1 MTSEDTDKLVIFDA
15 DTRDRLLKGVNT
27 LADAVKVTMG
37 PRGRNVIIEQP
48 GQHPI
53 LTKDGVTVARSINLR
68 DRVANLGAQMI
79 KEAASRTADEAGDGT
94 TTSTVLTQAIYAE
107 GLKMLAAGYSASD
120 LKKGIDIAVDQAL
133 GEITRLS
140 SDVCGKE
147 DMLRVATVSAN
158 GEQDLGNL
166 ISSAIETVGQDGVVT
181 VEEAKGFNSSLS
193 VVSGARLDRG
203 YLSPYFVT
211 NQDRMVCELDKPV
224 VLILNA
230 RLDTLRDI
238 AAFLER
244 ILAAKRSLLIICED
258 VDGEALQGLVVNKL
272 KGILNVC
279 AVRIPGLGES
289 RYDFAQDLASLLGT
303 TVFHG
308 SDIQGLASAQLD
320 SLGSCTR
327 VTISKSETI
336 LVGAK
341 GNRETYADRI
351 AEIRA
356 RAEETP
362 EDDEREHCR
371 RRLALLSGGVAVL
384 RVGGATE
391 AELRERKDRVDDALH
406 ATQAALKE
414 GIVPGGGVAL
424 ARASAHLATSSGGTV
439 AGSEAAGRHVVRIA
453 CCAPLRQIVANSGGV
468 PDIVL
473 SKVLEGPDKQGYN
486 AYTETYGDM
495 LEMGIIDPAR
505 VVKCALKNAASA
517 AGMMLTAGC
526 SIVEDDP
533 KQPNT

>member
-1 MTSEDTDKLVIFDA
+1 MNNTDEDKLVVFDA
-15 DTRDRLLKGVNT
+15 DTRDRLLKGVNI

-37 PRGRNVIIEQP
+37 PRGRNVIIEQT

-53 LTKDGVTVARSINLR
+53 LTKDGVTVARSINLS

-94 TTSTVLTQAIYAE
+94 TTATVLTQAIYSE

-120 LKKGIDIAVDQAL
+120 LKKGIDAAVEIALAEVS
-133 GEITRLS
+133 RLAS
-140 SDVCGKE
+140 PINGID
-147 DMLRVATVSAN
+147 DMLRVASVSAN
-158 GEQDLGNL
+158 GETELGQL
-166 ISSAIETVGQDGVVT
+166 IASAIETVGQDGVVT

-211 NQDRMVCELDKPV
+211 NQDKMVCELDKPV
-224 VLILNA
+224 VLVLST
-230 RLDTLRDI
+230 RLDTLREI
-238 AAFLER
+238 SGFLER
-244 ILAAKRSLLIICED
+244 ILAAKRSLLLICDE

-279 AVRIPGLGES
+279 AVRLPGLGES
-289 RYDFAQDLASLLGT
+289 RFDFAQDLASLLGT

-308 SDIQGLASAQLD
+308 SDISSLASVSLD
-320 SLGSCTR
+320 NLGSCVR
-327 VTISKSETI
+327 ATISKSETI

-341 GNRETYADRI
+341 GNSEAYADRV

-356 RAEETP
+356 RVAETP
-362 EDDEREHCR
+362 DDDEREHCR
-371 RRLALLSGGVAVL
+371 RRLSLLSGGVAVL

-391 AELRERKDRVDDALH
+391 AELRERKDRVDDAVH
-406 ATQAALKE
+406 ATQAALRE

-424 ARASAHLATSSGGTV
+424 ARASACLASHQFT
-439 AGSEAAGRHVVRIA
+439 GSDAAGRQVVRLA

-473 SKVLEGPDKQGYN
+473 ARVNEGTDRLGYN

-505 VVKCALKNAASA
+505 VVRCALRNAASA

-526 SIVEDDP
+526 SIVEDDHR
-533 KQPNT
+533 QPNT

>member
-1 MTSEDTDKLVIFDA
+1 MSQENSDKLVLFDA
-15 DTRDRLLKGVNT
+15 DTRDRLLRGVNT
-27 LADAVKVTMG
+27 LSDAVKVTMG
-37 PRGRNVIIEQP
+37 PRGRNVIIEQR

-53 LTKDGVTVARSINLR
+53 LTKDGVTVARSINLA
-68 DRVANLGAQMI
+68 DKVANLGAQMI

-94 TTSTVLTQAIYAE
+94 TTATVLTQAIYSE

-120 LKKGIDIAVDQAL
+120 LKKGIDEAVEIALAEV
-133 GEITRLS
+133 GRLAS
-140 SDVCGKE
+140 PVAGKE
-147 DMLRVATVSAN
+147 DLLRVATVSAN
-158 GEQDLGNL
+158 GEKDLGHL
-166 ISSAIETVGQDGVVT
+166 IATAIETVGQDGVVT

-211 NQDRMVCELDKPV
+211 NQDKMVCELDKPV

-238 AAFLER
+238 AGFLER
-244 ILAAKRSLLIICED
+244 ILASKRSLLILCED

-279 AVRIPGLGES
+279 AVRLPGIGES

-303 TVFHG
+303 SVYHG
-308 SDIQGLASAQLD
+308 ADISSLSSVNLD

-327 VTISKSETI
+327 ITISKQETI

-341 GNRETYADRI
+341 GTPESYADRVT
-351 AEIRA
+351 EIRV
-356 RAEETP
+356 RSDETAD
-362 EDDEREHCR
+362 EDEREHCK

-391 AELRERKDRVDDALH
+391 AELRERRDRVDDALH
-406 ATQAALKE
+406 ATQAALRE

-424 ARASAHLATSSGGTV
+424 ARASALLSATKGT
-439 AGSEAAGRHVVRIA
+439 GPEAAGRQVVRIA
-453 CCAPLRQIVANSGGV
+453 CCSPLRQIVANSGGV
-468 PDIVL
+468 SDIVL
-473 SKVLEGPDKQGYN
+473 SKVLEGSDRQGYN
-486 AYTETYGDM
+486 AYTEQYGDM
-495 LEMGIIDPAR
+495 LEMGIIDPAK
-505 VVKCALKNAASA
+505 VVRCALRNAASA

-526 SIVEDDP
+526 SIVEDDSA
-533 KQPNT
+533 QLNT

>member
-1 MTSEDTDKLVIFDA
+1 MTEEVDKLVIFDA
-15 DTRDRLLKGVNT
+15 DTRDRLLRGVNI

-37 PRGRNVIIEQP
+37 PRGRNVIIEQK

-68 DRVANLGAQMI
+68 DKVANLGAQMI
-79 KEAASRTADEAGDGT
+79 KEAASRSAEEAGDGT
-94 TTSTVLTQAIYAE
+94 TTATVLTQALYAE

-120 LKKGIDIAVDQAL
+120 LKKGIDLAVETAL
-133 GEITRLS
+133 AEVARLS
-140 SDVCGKE
+140 SPVAGTD
-147 DMLRVATVSAN
+147 DLLRVATVSAN
-158 GEQDLGNL
+158 GEIELGKL
-166 ISSAIETVGQDGVVT
+166 IASAIETVGQDGVVT
-181 VEEAKGFNSSLS
+181 VEEAKGFNSTLN

-224 VLILNA
+224 VLILNT
-230 RLDTLRDI
+230 RLDTLREI
-238 AAFLER
+238 SAFLER
-244 ILAAKRSLLIICED
+244 ILAAKRSLLLLCED

-279 AVRIPGLGES
+279 AVRLPGLGES

-303 TVFHG
+303 TVYHG
-308 SDIQGLASAQLD
+308 ADIASLANVNID
-320 SLGSCTR
+320 SLGACVKVS
-327 VTISKSETI
+327 VSKTETI

-341 GNRETYADRI
+341 GNPEAYSDRVT
-351 AEIRA
+351 EIRT
-356 RAEETP
+356 RASETP
-362 EDDEREHCR
+362 DDDEREHCR

-406 ATQAALKE
+406 ATQAALRE

-424 ARASAHLATSSGGTV
+424 ARASAKLNNLGVT
-439 AGSEAAGRHVVRIA
+439 GSEAAGRHVVRLA
-453 CCAPLRQIVANSGGV
+453 CCSPLRQIVLNSGGV

-473 SKVLEGPDKQGYN
+473 TRVLDGSDNQGYN
-486 AYTETYGDM
+486 AYTESYGDM
-495 LEMGIIDPAR
+495 LEMGIIDPTR
-505 VVKCALKNAASA
+505 VVRCALRNAASA

-526 SIVEDDP
+526 SIVEDEP
-533 KQPNT
+533 QQQNT

>member
-1 MTSEDTDKLVIFDA
+1 MIREEADKLVIFDA
-15 DTRDRLLKGVNT
+15 DTRDRLLKGVNI

-37 PRGRNVIIEQP
+37 PRGRNVIIEQK

-53 LTKDGVTVARSINLR
+53 LTKDGVTVARSINLS

-94 TTSTVLTQAIYAE
+94 TTSTVLTQAIYTE

-120 LKKGIDIAVDQAL
+120 LKKGIDAAVEIALDEV
-133 GEITRLS
+133 TRLS
-140 SDVCGKE
+140 SPVSGKE
-147 DMLRVATVSAN
+147 DLLRVATVSAN
-158 GEQDLGNL
+158 GEADLGNL

-238 AAFLER
+238 AGFLER
-244 ILAAKRSLLIICED
+244 ILAAKRSLLIMCED

-272 KGILNVC
+272 KGVLNVC
-279 AVRIPGLGES
+279 AIRLPGLGES
-289 RYDFAQDLASLLGT
+289 RYDFAQDLACLLGT
-303 TVFHG
+303 AVFHSADVG
-308 SDIQGLASAQLD
+308 NLATTPLD
-320 SLGSCTR
+320 SLGFCTR
-327 VTISKSETI
+327 VTISKLETI
-336 LVGAK
+336 LVGSK
-341 GNRETYADRI
+341 GSQETFSDRVS
-351 AEIRA
+351 EIKA
-356 RAEETP
+356 RADETTD
-362 EDDEREHCR
+362 DDERDHCK

-391 AELRERKDRVDDALH
+391 AELRERKDRADDALH
-406 ATQAALKE
+406 ATQAALRE

-424 ARASAHLATSSGGTV
+424 AKASVKLTSKSLAGP
-439 AGSEAAGRHVVRIA
+439 EAAGRHVVRQA

-473 SKVLEGPDKQGYN
+473 SRVLDGPDTQGYN
-486 AYTETYGDM
+486 AYTETHGDM
-495 LEMGIIDPAR
+495 LKMGIIDPAR
-505 VVKCALKNAASA
+505 VVRCALKNAASA

-526 SIVEDDP
+526 SIVEDETSLL
-533 KQPNT
+533 NT

>member
-1 MTSEDTDKLVIFDA
+1 MHEETDKLVLFDH

-37 PRGRNVIIEQP
+37 PRGRNVIIERP

-53 LTKDGVTVARSINLR
+53 LTKDGVTVARAINLR
-68 DRVANLGAQMI
+68 DKVANLGAQMA

-94 TTSTVLTQAIYAE
+94 TTATVLTQAIYAE

-120 LKKGIDIAVDQAL
+120 LKKGIDMAVDEAL
-133 GEITRLS
+133 DAITGISTPVAGE
-140 SDVCGKE
+140 E
-147 DMLRVATVSAN
+147 DLLRVATVSAN
-158 GEQDLGNL
+158 GETELGEL
-166 ISSAIETVGQDGVVT
+166 ISRAIKTVGQDGVVT
-181 VEEAKGFNSSLS
+181 VEEAKGFSSSLN
-193 VVSGARLDRG
+193 VVSGARLERG

-211 NQDRMVCELDKPV
+211 NQDKMVCELDRPV
-224 VLILNA
+224 VLVLNT

-238 AAFLER
+238 AGFLER
-244 ILAAKRSLLIICED
+244 VLAAKRPLLLICED

-279 AVRIPGLGES
+279 AIRLPGIGES
-289 RYDFAQDLASLLGT
+289 RYDYAQDLASLLGT
-303 TVFHG
+303 TVFHT
-308 SDIQGLASAQLD
+308 SDVSSLASTSID
-320 SLGSCTR
+320 SLGSCLR
-327 VTISKSETI
+327 ATISKSESI

-341 GNRETYADRI
+341 GTAESYADRVE
-351 AEIRA
+351 EIRA
-356 RAEETP
+356 RAAETP
-362 EDDEREHCR
+362 DEDEREHCK

-384 RVGGATE
+384 KVGGATE
-391 AELRERKDRVDDALH
+391 AELRERRDRVDDALH
-406 ATQAALKE
+406 ATQAALRE

-424 ARASAHLATSSGGTV
+424 ARASKQL
-439 AGSEAAGRHVVRIA
+439 SEVQPGPYTAGRQVVRHA
-453 CCAPLRQIVANSGGV
+453 CSMPLRQIVANSGGV

-473 SKVLEGPDKQGYN
+473 ARVLEGETRQGYN

-505 VVKCALKNAASA
+505 VVRCALKNAASA

-526 SIVEDDP
+526 TLVEDEGGAA
-533 KQPNT
+533 

>member
-1 MTSEDTDKLVIFDA
+1 MNQEIADKLVLFDA

-37 PRGRNVIIEQP
+37 PRGRNVIIEQR

-53 LTKDGVTVARSINLR
+53 LTKDGVTVARAINLA
-68 DRVANLGAQMI
+68 DKVANLGAQMI

-94 TTSTVLTQAIYAE
+94 TTATVLTQAIYSE

-120 LKKGIDIAVDQAL
+120 LKKGIDEAVDLSLSAV
-133 GEITRLS
+133 GSLS
-140 SDVCGKE
+140 SPVSGRD
-147 DMLRVATVSAN
+147 DLLRVATVSAN
-158 GEQDLGNL
+158 GEQELGQL
-166 ISSAIETVGQDGVVT
+166 IATAIETVGQDGVVT
-181 VEEAKGFNSSLS
+181 VEEAKGFSSSLN

-211 NQDRMVCELDKPV
+211 NQDRMVCELEKPV
-224 VLILNA
+224 ILILNA
-230 RLDTLRDI
+230 RLDALRDI
-238 AAFLER
+238 TGFLER
-244 ILAAKRSLLIICED
+244 ILAAKRSLLILCED

-272 KGILNVC
+272 KGVLSVC
-279 AVRIPGLGES
+279 AVRLPGIGES

-303 TVFHG
+303 TVYHNA
-308 SDIQGLASAQLD
+308 DIPALATTQLD
-320 SLGSCTR
+320 ALGSCTK
-327 VTISKSETI
+327 VTISKLETI
-336 LVGAK
+336 LIGAK
-341 GNRETYADRI
+341 GIQDAYADRVS
-351 AEIRA
+351 EIRL
-356 RAEETP
+356 RSEETTD
-362 EDDEREHCR
+362 EDEREHCK

-406 ATQAALKE
+406 ATQAALRE

-424 ARASAHLATSSGGTV
+424 ARASALLSGMKGT
-439 AGSEAAGRHVVRIA
+439 GPEAAGRQVVRQA
-453 CCAPLRQIVANSGGV
+453 CCMPLRQIVANSGGV

-473 SKVLEGPDKQGYN
+473 SNVLSGPDRQGYN
-486 AYTETYGDM
+486 AYTEAYGDM
-495 LEMGIIDPAR
+495 LEMGIIDPTR

-526 SIVEDDP
+526 SIVEDDAA
-533 KQPNT
+533 QPNT

>member
-1 MTSEDTDKLVIFDA
+1 MNNTEDDKLVIFDA
-15 DTRDRLLKGVNT
+15 DTRDRLLKGVNI

-37 PRGRNVIIEQP
+37 PRGRNVIIEQT

-53 LTKDGVTVARSINLR
+53 LTKDGVTVARAINLS
-68 DRVANLGAQMI
+68 DKVANLGAQMI

-94 TTSTVLTQAIYAE
+94 TTATVLTQAIYSE

-120 LKKGIDIAVDQAL
+120 LKRGIDSAVEIALTEVS
-133 GEITRLS
+133 RLAS
-140 SDVCGKE
+140 PVSGRD

-158 GEQDLGNL
+158 GETELGQL
-166 ISSAIETVGQDGVVT
+166 IASAIETVGQDGVVT
-181 VEEAKGFNSSLS
+181 VEEAKGFNSSLN

-211 NQDRMVCELDKPV
+211 NQDKMVCELDKPV

-230 RLDTLRDI
+230 RLDTLREI
-238 AAFLER
+238 TGFLER
-244 ILAAKRSLLIICED
+244 VLASKRSLLLICEE

-279 AVRIPGLGES
+279 AVRLPGLGES
-289 RYDFAQDLASLLGT
+289 RFDFAQDLASLLGT
-303 TVFHG
+303 AVFH
-308 SDIQGLASAQLD
+308 SADVASLATASMD
-320 SLGSCTR
+320 SLGSCVK
-327 VTISKSETI
+327 VTVSKSETI

-341 GNRETYADRI
+341 GNPETYADRV

-356 RAEETP
+356 RVEETP
-362 EDDEREHCR
+362 DDDERDHLR
-371 RRLALLSGGVAVL
+371 RRLSLLSGGVAVL

-406 ATQAALKE
+406 ATQAALRE

-424 ARASAHLATSSGGTV
+424 ARASACLG
-439 AGSEAAGRHVVRIA
+439 AGQFTGPDAAGRQVIRLA

-473 SKVLEGPDKQGYN
+473 ARVMEGTEKQGYN
-486 AYTETYGDM
+486 AFTETYGDM

-505 VVKCALKNAASA
+505 VVRCALRNAASA

-526 SIVEDDP
+526 SIVEDDNR
-533 KQPNT
+533 QLNT

>member
-1 MTSEDTDKLVIFDA
+1 MMEETDKLVVFDA
-15 DTRDRLLKGVNT
+15 DTRDRLLRGVNI

-37 PRGRNVIIEQP
+37 PRGRNVIIEQK

-53 LTKDGVTVARSINLR
+53 LTKDGVTVARSINLA

-120 LKKGIDIAVDQAL
+120 LKKGIDLAVETAL
-133 GEITRLS
+133 AEVGRLS
-140 SDVCGKE
+140 SPVSDQ
-147 DMLRVATVSAN
+147 DDLLRVATVSAN
-158 GEQDLGNL
+158 GELELGKL
-166 ISSAIETVGQDGVVT
+166 IASAIETVGQDGVVT
-181 VEEAKGFNSSLS
+181 VEEAKGFNSSLN

-224 VLILNA
+224 ILVLNS
-230 RLDTLRDI
+230 RLDTLREI
-238 AAFLER
+238 SGFLER
-244 ILAAKRSLLIICED
+244 ILAAKRSLLLLCED

-279 AVRIPGLGES
+279 AVRLPGLGES

-303 TVFHG
+303 SVYHG
-308 SDIQGLASAQLD
+308 ADIPSLSNVSID
-320 SLGSCTR
+320 SLGSCVK
-327 VTISKSETI
+327 VTVSKSETI

-341 GNRETYADRI
+341 GNPEVYSDRVT
-351 AEIRA
+351 EIRT
-356 RAEETP
+356 RASETTD
-362 EDDEREHCR
+362 DDEREHCR

-406 ATQAALKE
+406 ATQAALRE

-424 ARASAHLATSSGGTV
+424 ARASAKLASQSLT
-439 AGSEAAGRHVVRIA
+439 GSDAAGRHVVRLA
-453 CCAPLRQIVANSGGV
+453 CCSPLRQIVMNSGGV
-468 PDIVL
+468 ADIVL
-473 SKVLEGPDKQGYN
+473 SKVLDGPDRQGYN
-486 AYTETYGDM
+486 AYTEIYGDM
-495 LEMGIIDPAR
+495 LEMGIIDPTR
-505 VVKCALKNAASA
+505 VVRCALRNAASA

-526 SIVEDDP
+526 SIVEDE
-533 KQPNT
+533 QMQQHT

>member
-1 MTSEDTDKLVIFDA
+1 MMQDETDKLVIFDI
-15 DTRDRLLKGVNT
+15 DTRDKLLKGVNT

-37 PRGRNVIIEQP
+37 PRGRNVIIEQR

-53 LTKDGVTVARSINLR
+53 LTKDGVTVAKAINLP

-79 KEAASRTADEAGDGT
+79 KEAAARTAEEAGDGT
-94 TTSTVLTQAIYAE
+94 TTATVLTQAIYSE

-120 LKKGIDIAVDQAL
+120 LKKGIDLAVDEAIV
-133 GEITRLS
+133 EIERLAS
-140 SDVCGKE
+140 PISGRNDL
-147 DMLRVATVSAN
+147 LRVATVSAN
-158 GEQDLGNL
+158 GEQELGNL
-166 ISSAIETVGQDGVVT
+166 IATAIETVGQDGVVT
-181 VEEAKGFNSSLS
+181 VEEAKGFNSSLN

-211 NQDRMVCELDKPV
+211 NQDKMVCELEKPV
-224 VLILNA
+224 VLILNG

-238 AAFLER
+238 TQFLER
-244 ILAAKRSLLIICED
+244 ILSAKRSLLIICDD

-279 AVRIPGLGES
+279 AVRLPGLGES
-289 RYDFAQDLASLLGT
+289 KYDFAQDLASLLGT
-303 TVFHG
+303 TVFSGTDVG
-308 SDIQGLASAQLD
+308 SLASVQLD
-320 SLGSCTR
+320 KLGACDK
-327 VTISKSETI
+327 VAISKNETI
-336 LVGAK
+336 LIGAK
-341 GNRETYADRI
+341 GSPTAYEDRVS
-351 AEIRA
+351 EIRA
-356 RAEETP
+356 RSREAT
-362 EDDEREHCR
+362 DEGEKEHCK

-406 ATQAALKE
+406 ATQAALRE

-424 ARASAHLATSSGGTV
+424 ARASRLLSSGSTSGPD
-439 AGSEAAGRHVVRIA
+439 SAGRHVVRQA
-453 CCAPLRQIVANSGGV
+453 CCSPLRQIVANSGGV

-473 SKVLEGPDKQGYN
+473 AKVLEGADSMGYN
-486 AYTETYGDM
+486 AYTEVYGDM

-505 VVKCALKNAASA
+505 VVRCALRNAASA

-526 SIVEDDP
+526 SIIESDDD
-533 KQPNT
+533 

>member
-1 MTSEDTDKLVIFDA
+1 MIPETDKLVLFDH

-53 LTKDGVTVARSINLR
+53 LTKDGVTVARAINLR
-68 DRVANLGAQMI
+68 DKVANLGAQMA

-94 TTSTVLTQAIYAE
+94 TTATVLTQAIYAE

-120 LKKGIDIAVDQAL
+120 LKKGIDQAVDEAL
-133 GEITRLS
+133 EAVAALS
-140 SDVCGKE
+140 SPVAGD
-147 DMLRVATVSAN
+147 DDLLRVATVAAN
-158 GEQDLGNL
+158 GETELGEL
-166 ISSAIETVGQDGVVT
+166 ISRAIRTVGQDGVVT
-181 VEEAKGFNSSLS
+181 VEEAKGFSSSLN
-193 VVSGARLDRG
+193 VVSGARLARG

-211 NQDRMVCELDKPV
+211 NQDKMVCELDKPV
-224 VLILNA
+224 VIILNS

-238 AAFLER
+238 TGFLER
-244 ILAAKRSLLIICED
+244 ILVAKRPLLIACED

-279 AVRIPGLGES
+279 AIRLPGLGES
-289 RYDFAQDLASLLGT
+289 RYDYAQDLASLLGT
-303 TVFHG
+303 EVYHSTDTQSLGTVN
-308 SDIQGLASAQLD
+308 LD
-320 SLGSCTR
+320 KLGSCTK
-327 VTISKSETI
+327 VIVSKTETLI
-336 LVGAK
+336 IGAK
-341 GNRETYADRI
+341 GQPESYADRVD
-351 AEIRA
+351 EIRS
-356 RAEETP
+356 RAAATP
-362 EDDEREHCR
+362 DDDEREHCK

-391 AELRERKDRVDDALH
+391 AELRERRDRVDDALH

-424 ARASAHLATSSGGTV
+424 ARASKHLSQNAVTGP
-439 AGSEAAGRHVVRIA
+439 AAAGRQVVKIS

-473 SKVLEGPDKQGYN
+473 ARVLEGEARQGYN
-486 AYTETYGDM
+486 AYTEHYGDM
-495 LEMGIIDPAR
+495 LEMGIIDPTR
-505 VVKCALKNAASA
+505 VVRCALKNAASA

-526 SIVEDDP
+526 TLIEDEP
-533 KQPNT
+533 AQQNT

>member
-1 MTSEDTDKLVIFDA
+1 MMEDQTDKLVLFDA

-53 LTKDGVTVARSINLR
+53 LTKDGVTVAKSINLK

-94 TTSTVLTQAIYAE
+94 TTATVLTQSIYAE

-120 LKKGIDIAVDQAL
+120 LKKGIDAAVDLAIE
-133 GEITRLS
+133 EIGRLS
-140 SDVCGKE
+140 APVADKA
-147 DMLRVATVSAN
+147 DLFRVATVSAN
-158 GEQDLGNL
+158 GETELGNL
-166 ISSAIETVGQDGVVT
+166 ISRAIETVGQDGVVT
-181 VEEAKGFNSSLS
+181 VEEAKGFNSSLN
-193 VVSGARLDRG
+193 VVAGARLDRG

-211 NQDRMVCELDKPV
+211 NQDRMICELDKPV
-224 VLILNA
+224 ILILNA

-238 AAFLER
+238 AGFLER
-244 ILAAKRSLLIICED
+244 ILAAKRSLLILCED

-272 KGILNVC
+272 KGILSVC
-279 AVRIPGLGES
+279 AVRLPGIGES

-303 TVFHG
+303 SVYHS
-308 SDIQGLASAQLD
+308 SDIASLASVNMD
-320 SLGSCTR
+320 SLGTCQKIA
-327 VTISKSETI
+327 ISKSETI
-336 LVGAK
+336 IIGA
-341 GNRETYADRI
+341 RSDQSTYADRV
-351 AEIRA
+351 AEIRQ
-356 RAEETP
+356 RASDTSD
-362 EDDEREHCR
+362 DDEREHCK

-406 ATQAALKE
+406 ATQAALRE

-424 ARASAHLATSSGGTV
+424 ARASKLL
-439 AGSEAAGRHVVRIA
+439 GSVMQTGPEAAGRQVVRQA

-473 SKVLEGPDKQGYN
+473 SRVMEGEDRTGYN
-486 AYTETYGDM
+486 AHTEVYGDM
-495 LEMGIIDPAR
+495 LEMGIIDPTR

-526 SIVEDDP
+526 SVVGDDS
-533 KQPNT
+533 

>member
-1 MTSEDTDKLVIFDA
+1 MMNEESDKLVIFDA

-37 PRGRNVIIEQP
+37 PRGRNVIIEQK

-53 LTKDGVTVARSINLR
+53 LTKDGVTVARAINLS
-68 DRVANLGAQMI
+68 DKVANLGAQMI

-94 TTSTVLTQAIYAE
+94 TTATVLTQSIYAE
-107 GLKMLAAGYSASD
+107 GLKMLAAGYSSSD
-120 LKKGIDIAVDQAL
+120 LKKGIDAAVEEAL
-133 GEITRLS
+133 DEVSRLS
-140 SDVCGKE
+140 SPVSGK
-147 DMLRVATVSAN
+147 DDLLRVATVSAN
-158 GEQDLGNL
+158 GEQELGEL
-166 ISSAIETVGQDGVVT
+166 IASAIKTVGQDGVVT

-203 YLSPYFVT
+203 YLSPYFAT
-211 NQDRMVCELDKPV
+211 NQDKMVCELEKPV
-224 VLILNA
+224 ILLLNA

-238 AAFLER
+238 APFLER
-244 ILAAKRSLLIICED
+244 ILAAKRSLLLVCED

-272 KGILNVC
+272 KGVLNVC
-279 AVRIPGLGES
+279 AVRLPGLGES

-303 TVFHG
+303 SVFHAADVPSLG
-308 SDIQGLASAQLD
+308 NVSIDT
-320 SLGSCTR
+320 LGSCTR
-327 VTISKSETI
+327 VTVSKSETI

-341 GNRETYADRI
+341 GNAESYADRV

-356 RAEETP
+356 RAADTADE
-362 EDDEREHCR
+362 DEREHCK

-424 ARASAHLATSSGGTV
+424 ARASHRLSVHKLTGT
-439 AGSEAAGRHVVRIA
+439 EAAGRQVVRQA
-453 CCAPLRQIVANSGGV
+453 CCAPLRQIVMNSGGV

-473 SKVLEGPDKQGYN
+473 SRVLEGHDRQGYN
-486 AYTETYGDM
+486 AYSETYGDM
-495 LEMGIIDPAR
+495 LEMGIIDPTR
-505 VVKCALKNAASA
+505 VVRCALRNAASA

-526 SIVEDDP
+526 SIVEDESR
-533 KQPNT
+533 

>member
-1 MTSEDTDKLVIFDA
+1 MMQDQTDKLVLFDA
-15 DTRDRLLKGVNT
+15 DTRDRLLRGVNT

-53 LTKDGVTVARSINLR
+53 LTKDGVTVAKAINLS
-68 DRVANLGAQMI
+68 DKVANLGAQMI

-94 TTSTVLTQAIYAE
+94 TTATVLTQAIYTE

-120 LKKGIDIAVDQAL
+120 LKRGIDESVDYAIT
-133 GEITRLS
+133 EIERLS
-140 SDVCGKE
+140 SAIKSRD
-147 DMLRVATVSAN
+147 DLLRVATVSAN
-158 GEQDLGNL
+158 GEKELGEL
-166 ISSAIETVGQDGVVT
+166 IASAIETVGQDGVVT

-211 NQDRMVCELDKPV
+211 NQDKMVCELEKPV
-224 VLILNA
+224 ILILNA

-238 AAFLER
+238 AGFLER
-244 ILAAKRSLLIICED
+244 ILAAKRSLLIVCED

-279 AVRIPGLGES
+279 AVRLPGLGES
-289 RYDFAQDLASLLGT
+289 RYDFAQDLAALLGT
-303 TVFHG
+303 SVYHSSDFSSLSTV
-308 SDIQGLASAQLD
+308 SMD

-327 VTISKSETI
+327 ISVSKQETI
-336 LVGAK
+336 IVGSKADQK
-341 GNRETYADRI
+341 SYADRV
-351 AEIRA
+351 AEIRI
-356 RAEETP
+356 RASETP
-362 EDDEREHCR
+362 DDDEREHCK

-406 ATQAALKE
+406 ATQAALRE

-424 ARASAHLATSSGGTV
+424 ARAAQILGTISTTGAEV
-439 AGSEAAGRHVVRIA
+439 AGRQVVKQA
-453 CCAPLRQIVANSGGV
+453 CCSPLRQIVANSGGV

-473 SKVLEGPDKQGYN
+473 ARVSEGTDRIGYN
-486 AYTETYGDM
+486 AYSEKYGDM
-495 LEMGIIDPAR
+495 LEMGIIDPTR

-526 SIVEDDP
+526 SIVEDDSR
-533 KQPNT
+533 Q

>member
-1 MTSEDTDKLVIFDA
+1 MIQEEADKVVLFDA

-37 PRGRNVIIEQP
+37 PRGRNVIIEQK
-48 GQHPI
+48 GEHPI
-53 LTKDGVTVARSINLR
+53 LTKDGVTVARAINLS
-68 DRVANLGAQMI
+68 DRVANLGVQMI

-94 TTSTVLTQAIYAE
+94 TTATVLTQAIYAE
-107 GLKMLAAGYSASD
+107 GLKMMAAGYSASD
-120 LKKGIDIAVDQAL
+120 LKKGIDEVVDEVLARVS
-133 GEITRLS
+133 EMS
-140 SDVCGKE
+140 SPVSCAE
-147 DMLRVATVSAN
+147 DLLRVATVSAN
-158 GEQDLGNL
+158 GEQELGKL
-166 ISSAIETVGQDGVVT
+166 IASAIETVGQDGVVT
-181 VEEAKGFNSSLS
+181 VEEAKGFSSSLN

-211 NQDRMVCELDKPV
+211 NQDKMICELDKPV
-224 VLILNA
+224 VLILNT
-230 RLDTLRDI
+230 RLDTLRDV
-238 AAFLER
+238 APFLEK
-244 ILAAKRSLLIICED
+244 ILAAKRPLLLICED

-279 AVRIPGLGES
+279 AVRIPGIGES
-289 RYDFAQDLASLLGT
+289 RYDFAQDLAALLGT
-303 TVFHG
+303 EVFHG
-308 SDIQGLASAQLD
+308 ADISALATTPLD

-327 VTISKSETI
+327 VTVTKSETI

-341 GNRETYADRI
+341 GDLSKHADRV
-351 AEIRA
+351 AEIRI

-362 EDDEREHCR
+362 DDDEREHCK

-391 AELRERKDRVDDALH
+391 AELRERRDRVDDALH

-424 ARASAHLATSSGGTV
+424 ARSTAGLASTGTGGAASAARQV
-439 AGSEAAGRHVVRIA
+439 IKVA

-473 SKVLEGPDKQGYN
+473 SNVMSSDGNRGYN
-486 AYTETYGDM
+486 AYAEEYGDM

-505 VVKCALKNAASA
+505 VVRCALKNAASA
-517 AGMMLTAGC
+517 ASMMLTAGC
-526 SIVEDDP
+526 SIVEDISL
-533 KQPNT
+533 

>member
-1 MTSEDTDKLVIFDA
+1 MMQEETDKLVIFDA

-37 PRGRNVIIEQP
+37 PRGRNVIIEQR
-48 GQHPI
+48 GRHPI
-53 LTKDGVTVARSINLR
+53 LTKDGVTVARAINLP

-79 KEAASRTADEAGDGT
+79 KEAASRTAEEAGDGT
-94 TTSTVLTQAIYAE
+94 TTATVLTQAIYAE

-120 LKKGIDIAVDQAL
+120 LKKGIDLAVDEAL
-133 GEITRLS
+133 AEIERLASPIS
-140 SDVCGKE
+140 SRD
-147 DMLRVATVSAN
+147 DLLRVATVSAN
-158 GEQDLGNL
+158 GESELGSL
-166 ISSAIETVGQDGVVT
+166 IATAIETVGQDGVVT

-211 NQDRMVCELDKPV
+211 NQDKMICELEKPV
-224 VLILNA
+224 VLILNG

-238 AAFLER
+238 TQFLER

-258 VDGEALQGLVVNKL
+258 VDGEALQGLVVNRL

-279 AVRIPGLGES
+279 AVRLPGLGES

-303 TVFHG
+303 VVFGPSDAG
-308 SDIQGLASAQLD
+308 SLSSTQLD
-320 SLGSCTR
+320 KLGACDK
-327 VTISKSETI
+327 VAVSKSETI

-341 GNRETYADRI
+341 GDQTTYADRI
-351 AEIRA
+351 SEIRA
-356 RAEETP
+356 RSREAIDES
-362 EDDEREHCR
+362 EREHCK

-406 ATQAALKE
+406 ATQAALRE

-424 ARASAHLATSSGGTV
+424 ARASKLLSVAVSSGPD
-439 AGSEAAGRHVVRIA
+439 SAGRHVVKHA
-453 CCAPLRQIVANSGGV
+453 CCSPLRQIVANSGGV

-473 SKVLEGPDKQGYN
+473 ARVMEGADSAGYN
-486 AYTETYGDM
+486 AYTEAYGDM

-505 VVKCALKNAASA
+505 VVRCALRNAASA
-517 AGMMLTAGC
+517 SGMMLTAGC
-526 SIVEDDP
+526 SIIETEG
-533 KQPNT
+533 N